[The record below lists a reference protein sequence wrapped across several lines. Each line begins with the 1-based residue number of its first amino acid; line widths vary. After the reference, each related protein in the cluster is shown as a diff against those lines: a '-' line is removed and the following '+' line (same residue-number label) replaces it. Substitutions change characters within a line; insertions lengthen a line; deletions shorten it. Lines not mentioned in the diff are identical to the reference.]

1 MHILVTADTL
11 GGVWTYTRELVT
23 GLVRGGDYVTLV
35 SFGDIPTSLQM
46 QWMEGL
52 PNLDY
57 RPTAFKLE
65 WMMDSEADML
75 ASSQFLE
82 SLIQECQPD
91 VLHLNQFYYGAI
103 GSDVPRIVVAHSD
116 VVSWWHAVHHGA
128 PPDSAWLR
136 WYQKIVAHGLSE
148 ATVVVAPSRWMLEQ

>member
-23 GLVRGGDYVTLV
+23 GLIRHGEQVTLV
-35 SFGDIPTSLQM
+35 SFGDIPTAAQT

-65 WMMDSEADML
+65 WMLDSEATSGGFR
-75 ASSQFLE
+75 AVF
-82 SLIQECQPD
+82 
-91 VLHLNQFYYGAI
+91 
-103 GSDVPRIVVAHSD
+103 GSRD
-116 VVSWWHAVHHGA
+116 
-128 PPDSAWLR
+128 
-136 WYQKIVAHGLSE
+136 
-148 ATVVVAPSRWMLEQ
+148 